1 MELTKELLKQY
12 DENFDKNGKNLI
24 AMNAAS
30 SCGVDK
36 AAQNY
41 SVTRNI
47 PHEFSVSISKFGTTN
62 QKNSGRCWLFA
73 ATNCLRYQLMKKYN
87 IEEFELS
94 QNFLLFYDKLEKA
107 NYFLESMIELADEPV
122 TGRTVSFLLKEPEGD
137 GGQWD
142 MFCNIV
148 RKYGIVPKAAMPE
161 TACSSKTS
169 EMGDYLTEKLRQC
182 ACTLRNAHN
191 AGKSAAELE
200 KMKESMMEDVYRLLC
215 ICLGK
220 PPLKFDFEVR
230 TKDDKY
236 ITDYGITPKEF
247 YDKHIGIDLDDYV
260 SLINATTDDKPF
272 NKSYTVKYLGNVKEG
287 HIIRYLNLD
296 IEELKKAAIAQ
307 MKDGEPV
314 WFGCDVGQRE
324 LRDFG
329 ILDLDTFDIE
339 ELFSMDFD
347 MTKAQRLDYGES
359 QMSHAMVLQGV
370 NILPDGTP
378 NRWRV
383 ENSWGDDVG
392 KKGYFVM
399 GDKWFSQYVYQVVVN
414 KKYLTATQLAQ
425 YESEPKVLEP
435 WDPMGSLAMTK

>member
-1 MELTKELLKQY
+1 
-12 DENFDKNGKNLI
+12 
-24 AMNAAS
+24 
-30 SCGVDK
+30 
-36 AAQNY
+36 
-41 SVTRNI
+41 
-47 PHEFSVSISKFGTTN
+47 
-62 QKNSGRCWLFA
+62 
-73 ATNCLRYQLMKKYN
+73 MKKKLFT
-87 IEEFELS
+87 I
-94 QNFLLFYDKLEKA
+94 LL
-107 NYFLESMIELADEPV
+107 
-122 TGRTVSFLLKEPEGD
+122 
-137 GGQWD
+137 
-142 MFCNIV
+142 IV
-148 RKYGIVPKAAMPE
+148 
-161 TACSSKTS
+161 
-169 EMGDYLTEKLRQC
+169 
-182 ACTLRNAHN
+182 
-191 AGKSAAELE
+191 
-200 KMKESMMEDVYRLLC
+200 SMMEDVYRLLC

-236 ITDYGITPKEF
+236 ITDYGITPEEF